1 MGLGAASGFGCR
13 RRRWTPPPG
22 TEYPGLE
29 LIFSESFDTRVSR
42 RPVPRR
48 LREEVDRLPEGV
60 EGHVEE
66 GELNPDIISVR
77 NGVMNMRLHTEN
89 GAPQV
94 AAPEPKING
103 NNELNQLYGRYEM
116 RFRADPV
123 SGYKLAW
130 LLWPKSEIW
139 PRDGEID
146 APEGNLTGTISAFMH
161 RQGATAGSDQAKFS
175 TTAGFNDWHV
185 LAYEWTP
192 TRFEVF
198 LDTKSIGCATARIL
212 NTPMRWVLQS
222 ETELNK
228 TYPAQNAVANVQ
240 CDYVKAW
247 RYTGKAA

>member
-1 MGLGAASGFGCR
+1 
-13 RRRWTPPPG
+13 
-22 TEYPGLE
+22 
-29 LIFSESFDTRVSR
+29 
-42 RPVPRR
+42 
-48 LREEVDRLPEGV
+48 VDRLPEGV

-161 RQGATAGSDQAKFS
+161 RQGAAAGSDQAKFS